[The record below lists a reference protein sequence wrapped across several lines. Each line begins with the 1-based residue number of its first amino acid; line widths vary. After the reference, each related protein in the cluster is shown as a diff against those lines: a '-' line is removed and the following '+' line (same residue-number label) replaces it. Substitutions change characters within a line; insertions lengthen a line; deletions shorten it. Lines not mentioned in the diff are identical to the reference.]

1 MSYLIRNK
9 KTGVECWVEQ
19 ETLDQI
25 TDLKMWGTFERI
37 NPTNSKKTDKPTEIP
52 LEVLEFKPNHL
63 KNEVQELIE
72 SKENKPKY
80 KSKKK

>member
-37 NPTNSKKTDKPTEIP
+37 NPTNAKEKGVKVTTPTEVIEFIKQKQEAKTDPQT
-52 LEVLEFKPNHL
+52 
-63 KNEVQELIE
+63 
-72 SKENKPKY
+72 NKPKY
-80 KSKKK
+80 KSKPKK

>member
-37 NPTNSKKTDKPTEIP
+37 NPTNSKKTDKPTVVP
-52 LEVLEFKPNHL
+52 
-63 KNEVQELIE
+63 NEVIE
-72 SKENKPKY
+72 FIEPENKPKY
-80 KSKKK
+80 KPKKVK

>member
-25 TDLKMWGTFERI
+25 TDLKMWGTYERI
-37 NPTNSKKTDKPTEIP
+37 NPTTAKKTDKPTVVP
-52 LEVLEFKPNHL
+52 
-63 KNEVQELIE
+63 NEVIEFIKTKEIE
-72 SKENKPKY
+72 SENKPKY
-80 KSKKK
+80 KSKKVK

>member
-37 NPTNSKKTDKPTEIP
+37 NPTNAKEKGVKVTTPTEVIEFIKQKTDQQ
-52 LEVLEFKPNHL
+52 PN
-63 KNEVQELIE
+63 KQ
-72 SKENKPKY
+72 KY